1 MRIAQIA
8 PLAEAIPPTKY
19 GGTERVVHTLTEE
32 LVRRGHEVTL
42 FATGNSK
49 TSAKLVSVYPKGL
62 RETNAMETHGFLYSM
77 MNMGLAYQIQD
88 QFDIIHDHN
97 VHFSLPTAS
106 IAKIPT
112 VATLHGPFDKI
123 NRPYFN
129 NFTKNVHLVAIS
141 KSQAKIAPELG
152 IQNII
157 YNGLD
162 MKGYPFSQ
170 KHDGYILFVGRIS
183 REKGV
188 HFAIEAAEKLN
199 TPLIMAAKV
208 DGNDTEYFKKEIEPR
223 LSNQIRW
230 IGEVNESER
239 NKLMVNAAC
248 MVHPTNWPEPF
259 GLTLIEAMG
268 CGCPVV
274 AFNLGSI
281 PEIIQNGK
289 TGFVI
294 NPLDVEGLMKG
305 IVECKT
311 IDRSYCRKYALEH
324 FSEKKMTDKYEE
336 LYEQI
341 LTQQNKPKFILPDVT
356 PPYSFLS

>member
-8 PLAEAIPPTKY
+8 PLAESIPPTKY

-32 LVRRGHEVTL
+32 LVRRGHDVTL

-77 MNMGLAYQIQD
+77 MNMGIAYQMQD

-106 IAKIPT
+106 IAQIPT
-112 VATLHGPFDKI
+112 VATLHGPFDQV

-129 NFTKNVHLVAIS
+129 NFIKNIHLVAIS
-141 KSQAKIAPELG
+141 KAQAKQAPELG
-152 IQNII
+152 IQHII
-157 YNGLD
+157 HNGLD
-162 MKGYPFSQ
+162 MKAYPFSET
-170 KHDGYILFVGRIS
+170 HDGYILFVGRIS
-183 REKGV
+183 REKGT
-188 HFAIEAAEKLN
+188 HFAIEAAERLKMKL
-199 TPLIMAAKV
+199 IIAAKV
-208 DGNDTEYFKKEIEPR
+208 DNNDMEYFKKEIEPK
-223 LSNQIRW
+223 LSDQIQW
-230 IGEVNESER
+230 VGEVNEIDR
-239 NKLMVNAAC
+239 NNLMVNATC

-289 TGFVI
+289 TGFI
-294 NPLDVEGLMKG
+294 IPPEDVSGLMKG
-305 IVECKT
+305 IERCKE
-311 IDRSYCRKYALEH
+311 IDRSYCRTYALTH
-324 FSEKKMTDKYEE
+324 FSGKKMTDSYED

-341 LTQQNKPKFILPDVT
+341 LRQHNNQKFITLPGT
-356 PPYSFLS
+356 PQFSFVN

>member
-62 RETNAMETHGFLYSM
+62 REANAMETHGFLYSM
-77 MNMGLAYQIQD
+77 MNMGIAYQMQD

-106 IAKIPT
+106 IAKTAT
-112 VATLHGPFDKI
+112 VATLHGPFDKV

-129 NFTKNVHLVAIS
+129 NFINNIHLVAIS
-141 KSQAKIAPELG
+141 KAQAKRAPELG
-152 IQNII
+152 IQNVI

-162 MKGYPFSQ
+162 MSDYPFSQ

-188 HFAIEAAEKLN
+188 HFAIEAAEKLGMS
-199 TPLIMAAKV
+199 LIIAAKV
-208 DGNDTEYFKKEIEPR
+208 DNNDMDYFKKEIEPK
-223 LSNQIRW
+223 LSDQIRW

-239 NKLMVNAAC
+239 NNLMVNATC

-281 PEIIQNGK
+281 PEIIQNEK
-289 TGFVI
+289 TGFI
-294 NPLDVEGLMKG
+294 ITPGDIQGLMDG
-305 IVECKT
+305 ISKCKD
-311 IDRSYCRKYALEH
+311 INRAYCRGYALEH
-324 FSEKKMTDKYEE
+324 FSGKKMTDKYVD

-341 LTQQNKPKFILPDVT
+341 LNQNKKSKILLQKGNVPFA
-356 PPYSFLS
+356 FLS

>member
-8 PLAEAIPPTKY
+8 PLAESIPPTKY

-32 LVRRGHEVTL
+32 LVHRGHDVTL

-62 RETNAMETHGFLYSM
+62 REANAMETHGFLYSM
-77 MNMGLAYQIQD
+77 MNMGIAYQMQD

-129 NFTKNVHLVAIS
+129 TFTKNIHLVAIS
-141 KSQAKIAPELG
+141 KAQAKRAPELG
-152 IQNII
+152 IQNVI

-162 MKGYPFSQ
+162 MNHYPFSQ
-170 KHDGYILFVGRIS
+170 AHDGYLLFVGRIS

-188 HFAIEAAEKLN
+188 HFAIEAAERLQI
-199 TPLIMAAKV
+199 PLIIAAKV

-223 LSNQIRW
+223 LSDKIQW
-230 IGEVNESER
+230 VGEVNEEER
-239 NKLMVNAAC
+239 NNLMMNALC
-248 MVHPTNWPEPF
+248 MIHPTNWPEPF
-259 GLTLIEAMG
+259 GLTLIEAFA

-281 PEIIQNGK
+281 PEIIQNEK
-289 TGFVI
+289 TGFI
-294 NPLDVEGLMKG
+294 IKPEDVEGLMEG
-305 IVECKT
+305 IRKSEN
-311 IDRSYCRKYALEH
+311 IDRTYCRKYALQH
-324 FSEKKMTDKYEE
+324 FSGEKMTNAYEN
-336 LYEQI
+336 LYESV
-341 LTQQNKPKFILPDVT
+341 LTQHKKQEIILQNT
-356 PPYSFLS
+356 PSPFSFLS